1 MRKRLLSG
9 SFSNSSTVRMPAMPL
24 PITTRCSRGSV
35 IMFMMKPPL
44 DAGRGQGGAF
54 AAPARPHRDDPG
66 KGHQRHAGKD
76 GKAEGIAAGE
86 LLGVT
91 QAGGEIE
98 AADAAGHAHQ
108 A

>member
-35 IMFMMKPPL
+35 IMFMVDLL
-44 DAGRGQGGAF
+44 DTGRGQGGAF
-54 AAPARPHRDDPG
+54 TPPAGTHRHNPR

-76 GKAEGIAAGE
+76 RKAEGIAAGE

-98 AADAAGHAHQ
+98 AADT
-108 A
+108 